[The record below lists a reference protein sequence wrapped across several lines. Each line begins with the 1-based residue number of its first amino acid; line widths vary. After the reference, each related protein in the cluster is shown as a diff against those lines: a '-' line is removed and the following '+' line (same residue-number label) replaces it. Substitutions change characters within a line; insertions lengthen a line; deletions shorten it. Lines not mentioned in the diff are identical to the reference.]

1 MNKLKTFWPFLLIA
15 FVVAVFFFPVFK
27 GQIPF
32 PGDILVGDNPYK
44 TESYLGYAPGGYP
57 NKAQGPDVTKE
68 IYPWRYFSIGELKKG
83 ILPFWNPHNFSGNP
97 QLANFQTAVFYPFNV
112 FYLLLPFNYGWSLLI
127 MLQPLLAGFFMYLF
141 LKKGIGLK
149 NFPSVVGGIS
159 FAFSSYMVV
168 WMEYANIGS
177 TLLWFP
183 LILLF
188 IKNYFKKESA
198 LNFLGIVISFCLS
211 FLAGYIQGV
220 FYIFVISF
228 FYYSFLVFT
237 TKGAFQ
243 NHKKNLLFLL
253 SLVLPFLI
261 TAFQILPTLQL
272 FSQSTRGAYSLLQI
286 EKNLA
291 PIFYW
296 ITAFFPDFFGNPA
309 TRNYWLDGTYI
320 ERVMYPGAVVLF
332 FAFYALFNKIKIQE
346 KGFFIGASL
355 VSLIIATNIPLVKYF
370 YLIPIPVISTTVAT
384 REFSVLIFSLIVL
397 GAIGLN
403 HFLNE
408 KEFKKIFA
416 FAYFLGFVF
425 VWAITFLLPKISQ
438 DLALN
443 LKVSQHNLIVPTVL
457 LILIILAVFLKR
469 INKNITFILIL
480 GILCFDLLFFFN
492 KITPFS
498 SQKLIYPQTPVTSFL
513 QQNAGIYRYWGYGSA
528 YISANYQTVDK
539 TYSPEGNDP
548 LHISSYGEL
557 LASSTN
563 GKLPQVLPRPDANVA
578 PGYGSSDL
586 KDNFYRQ
593 RVLNLLGIKYVLNQD
608 YSLSSDLRPDESTF
622 PKNSYS
628 LIWQKA
634 PWQIYENKEVLP
646 RFFLSNN
653 YKVGKRSEI
662 LDLIY
667 SKDIDLGKT
676 ILLEEKPEIE
686 IGKDVKGE
694 VKLLS
699 YDSNKLKF
707 SVTTN
712 GNSLFFISDNYY
724 PEWEASIDE
733 VKTKVQ
739 RADYSFRAV
748 AVPAGEHTLVFSYNP
763 VAFIKGLIVSGV
775 GLVLLLSILL
785 VRFYEKKK

>member
-1 MNKLKTFWPFLLIA
+1 MAGK
-15 FVVAVFFFPVFK
+15 
-27 GQIPF
+27 
-32 PGDILVGDNPYK
+32 
-44 TESYLGYAPGGYP
+44 
-57 NKAQGPDVTKE
+57 
-68 IYPWRYFSIGELKKG
+68 
-83 ILPFWNPHNFSGNP
+83 
-97 QLANFQTAVFYPFNV
+97 
-112 FYLLLPFNYGWSLLI
+112 
-127 MLQPLLAGFFMYLF
+127 LAGLHR
-141 LKKGIGLK
+141 
-149 NFPSVVGGIS
+149 
-159 FAFSSYMVV
+159 
-168 WMEYANIGS
+168 
-177 TLLWFP
+177 TL
-183 LILLF
+183 
-188 IKNYFKKESA
+188 
-198 LNFLGIVISFCLS
+198 C
-211 FLAGYIQGV
+211 
-220 FYIFVISF
+220 
-228 FYYSFLVFT
+228 
-237 TKGAFQ
+237 
-243 NHKKNLLFLL
+243 
-253 SLVLPFLI
+253 I
-261 TAFQILPTLQL
+261 TA
-272 FSQSTRGAYSLLQI
+272 G
-286 EKNLA
+286 
-291 PIFYW
+291 
-296 ITAFFPDFFGNPA
+296 
-309 TRNYWLDGTYI
+309 
-320 ERVMYPGAVVLF
+320 
-332 FAFYALFNKIKIQE
+332 
-346 KGFFIGASL
+346 
-355 VSLIIATNIPLVKYF
+355 
-370 YLIPIPVISTTVAT
+370 
-384 REFSVLIFSLIVL
+384 
-397 GAIGLN
+397 
-403 HFLNE
+403 H
-408 KEFKKIFA
+408 
-416 FAYFLGFVF
+416 
-425 VWAITFLLPKISQ
+425 
-438 DLALN
+438 
-443 LKVSQHNLIVPTVL
+443 H
-457 LILIILAVFLKR
+457 
-469 INKNITFILIL
+469 FILMFAVQI
-480 GILCFDLLFFFN
+480 
-492 KITPFS
+492 FS